1 MSYSPRLVS
10 RSNLWRTFIR
20 HSSVSTVT
28 ELPRKLK
35 RSERK
40 PWVTSVNE
48 LKRKARLER
57 EEKQSAREQILR
69 PPENGL
75 LVKEL
80 IPVAHQV
87 YAATAELLSC
97 ASNVAKTLA
106 LYSCSVCGEVHV
118 GHTPHK
124 IRTCDGVGSLKNK
137 EHRWMKGGVEQIL
150 PQVES
155 FHLYDRLGRAVSH
168 DEQLIVDRI
177 PAVVELCV
185 QGDVNIPEYPTRRRT
200 FPAYSVAGRII
211 DFERRFPKEEDTPGK
226 DINTSGFWEK
236 RKYPVDVTEPAEVA
250 IRGMESWEVMRSGI
264 RKLVSEYAVH
274 TCGYCPEIQVGPKGH
289 RVRNCQAFKHQMRD
303 GQHAWQEATVDDL
316 APPVYVWHVR
326 DLNSREPMA
335 NDLRRYYAMLPAVV
349 ELFAQAGGR
358 VSGGDCASLMREDVA
373 VPELEEMKL
382 AV

>member
-1 MSYSPRLVS
+1 
-10 RSNLWRTFIR
+10 
-20 HSSVSTVT
+20 
-28 ELPRKLK
+28 
-35 RSERK
+35 
-40 PWVTSVNE
+40 
-48 LKRKARLER
+48 
-57 EEKQSAREQILR
+57 
-69 PPENGL
+69 
-75 LVKEL
+75 
-80 IPVAHQV
+80 
-87 YAATAELLSC
+87 
-97 ASNVAKTLA
+97 
-106 LYSCSVCGEVHV
+106 
-118 GHTPHK
+118 
-124 IRTCDGVGSLKNK
+124 
-137 EHRWMKGGVEQIL
+137 MKGGVEQIL
-150 PQVES
+150 PLVES

-185 QGDVNIPEYPTRRRT
+185 QGGVNIPEYPTRRRT

-236 RKYPVDVTEPAEVA
+236 RKYPVEVTEPADAKYVNLGEVA

-264 RKLVSEYAVH
+264 RKLISEYAVH
-274 TCGYCPEIQVGPKGH
+274 TCGYCPEVQVGPKGH

-335 NDLRRYYAMLPAVV
+335 NDLRRYYGMLPAVV

-358 VSGGDCASLMREDVA
+358 VSGDCASLMREDVA

>member
-40 PWVTSVNE
+40 QWVTSVNE

-87 YAATAELLSC
+87 YAAAAELLSC
-97 ASNVAKTLA
+97 SSNVAKTIA

-137 EHRWMKGGVEQIL
+137 EHRWMNGGIEHIL
-150 PQVES
+150 PLVES

-185 QGDVNIPEYPTRRRT
+185 QGGVNIPEYPTRRRT

-211 DFERRFPKEEDTPGK
+211 DFERRFPKEEDTPVWDMGVCYVS
-226 DINTSGFWEK
+226 DTVFIHLLL
-236 RKYPVDVTEPAEVA
+236 PAAEVA

-274 TCGYCPEIQVGPKGH
+274 TCGYCPEFQVGPKGH

-326 DLNSREPMA
+326 DLNSPEPMA
-335 NDLRRYYAMLPAVV
+335 NNLRRYYGML
-349 ELFAQAGGR
+349 EG
-358 VSGGDCASLMREDVA
+358 
-373 VPELEEMKL
+373 
-382 AV
+382 

>member
-1 MSYSPRLVS
+1 L
-10 RSNLWRTFIR
+10 
-20 HSSVSTVT
+20 
-28 ELPRKLK
+28 
-35 RSERK
+35 
-40 PWVTSVNE
+40 
-48 LKRKARLER
+48 
-57 EEKQSAREQILR
+57 
-69 PPENGL
+69 
-75 LVKEL
+75 
-80 IPVAHQV
+80 
-87 YAATAELLSC
+87 
-97 ASNVAKTLA
+97 
-106 LYSCSVCGEVHV
+106 CSVCGEVHV

-211 DFERRFPKEEDTPGK
+211 DFERRFPKEA
-226 DINTSGFWEK
+226 
-236 RKYPVDVTEPAEVA
+236 AEVA